1 MSASPISEQELH
13 AYADGRL
20 DAARRAE
27 VEAWLNDHPEMRQAV
42 AEWRLQ
48 GDRLHRAFD
57 PVLDEPVPTRLMETA
72 RASRR
77 MPALHLA
84 AAIAWLAI
92 GGVVGY
98 AVRGYLPATAPQA
111 TASLPRQAALA
122 HAVFSP
128 EVRHP
133 VEVGAAEETHLVAWL
148 SKRLGAELK
157 PPRLSAQGFEL
168 VGGRLLSGE
177 AGPVAQFMYQDARGQ
192 RLTLYVQRDAQ
203 DGRETAFRYAREN
216 GIGVFY
222 WLDGRFGYALSGDMD
237 KPDLLRV
244 ATAVYQQLNP

>member
-1 MSASPISEQELH
+1 MNTIGEQELH

-20 DAARRAE
+20 DAARRDE

-42 AEWRLQ
+42 AAWRIQNELA
-48 GDRLHRAFD
+48 HRAFD
-57 PVLDEPVPTRLMETA
+57 SVLDEPVPARLIEAA
-72 RASRR
+72 RPAPRLPARR
-77 MPALHLA
+77 LA
-84 AAIAWLAI
+84 AAVAWLAL
-92 GGVVGY
+92 GGVIGY
-98 AVRGYLPATAPQA
+98 AVRGYDAPSSIQPS
-111 TASLPRQAALA
+111 ASLPRQAALA

-168 VGGRLLSGE
+168 VGGRLLPGE

-192 RLTLYVQRDAQ
+192 RLTLYVQPDTQ
-203 DGRETAFRYAREN
+203 ESGETAFRYAQED

-222 WLDGRFGYALSGDMD
+222 WLDGRFGYALSGVMD
-237 KPDLLRV
+237 KPDLLRI

>member
-1 MSASPISEQELH
+1 MNAQPISERELH

-27 VEAWLNDHPEMRQAV
+27 VDAWLAEHPEMRQAV

-48 GDRLHRAFD
+48 GERLHRAFD
-57 PVLDEPVPTRLMETA
+57 PVLDEAVPARLAETA
-72 RASRR
+72 ARPASRIPLR
-77 MPALHLA
+77 LA
-84 AAIAWLAI
+84 AAIAWLAV

-98 AVRGYLPATAPQA
+98 SVRGYVPSSQPPS
-111 TASLPRQAALA
+111 ASLPRQAALA

-157 PPRLSAQGFEL
+157 PPHLSAQGFEL
-168 VGGRLLSGE
+168 VGGRLLPGE

-192 RLTLYVQRDAQ
+192 RLTLYVRRDAQ
-203 DGRETAFRYAREN
+203 ESGETAFRYAREN

-222 WLDGRFGYALSGDMD
+222 WLDGRFGYALSGEME
-237 KPDLLRV
+237 KPELLRV

>member
-1 MSASPISEQELH
+1 MSTAPISEHELH

-20 DAARRAE
+20 EGGRCVE
-27 VEAWLNDHPEMRQAV
+27 VEAWLDGHPEMRQAV
-42 AEWRLQ
+42 AAWRIQ
-48 GDRLHRAFD
+48 SEQMHRAFD
-57 PVLDEPVPTRLMETA
+57 PVMDAPLPARLIEAA
-72 RASRR
+72 RPSPRLPR
-77 MPALHLA
+77 LRLA
-84 AAIAWLAI
+84 AVIAWLAI

-98 AVRGYLPATAPQA
+98 VVRGHAPPSIPPS
-111 TASLPRQAALA
+111 ASLPRQAALA

-157 PPRLSAQGFEL
+157 PPRLTVQGFEL
-168 VGGRLLSGE
+168 VGGRLLPGE

-192 RLTLYVQRDAQ
+192 RLTLYVRKDAQ
-203 DGRETAFRYAREN
+203 QSGETAFRYAREN

-222 WLDGRFGYALSGDMD
+222 WLDGRFGYALSGEME
-237 KPDLLRV
+237 KPDLLRI